1 MPLNITTGDTPI
13 QVERVNALIYGP
25 PGHGKTSLAFTAHEP
40 LLLDFDNGS
49 HRSAFRR
56 DTVIV
61 KDWTDVASLSIEDLK
76 PYSTIVIDT
85 VGRALDML
93 TLRLQEDNPKL
104 RTKNGGLTLQG
115 YGELKGAFTSWIRKV
130 QLMGLDVVLVAHD
143 REEKRG
149 DEVVLRADIQG
160 GSYAEIFK
168 LADAVGYL
176 HLVDG
181 NKRVLEFNPSDYHTG
196 KNPAGLKPIDVPDLN
211 LEGDFF
217 GDLLDEIKDSIGKI
231 GQRSQEVKKLV
242 TKWRKKINKAKD
254 AKALTKLLHE
264 AAPLEGASLKAQVW
278 HLMKAR
284 GEAIGAP
291 YVKDKGFVTVDTAT
305 TDEEDAA

>member
-130 QLMGLDVVLVAHD
+130 QLMGLDVVMVAHD

-176 HLVDG
+176 HLIDG

-231 GQRSQEVKKLV
+231 GQRSQEVKK
-242 TKWRKKINKAKD
+242 INKAKD
-254 AKALTKLLHE
+254 ADALTKLLHE

-284 GEAIGAP
+284 GEAIGCP
-291 YVKDKGFVTVDTAT
+291 YVKDKGFVTVDSVT
-305 TDEEDAA
+305 TEEEDAA